1 MAVCQVYATEV
12 SICVLKNLN
21 EQALLKINESLIN
34 ILKVLDKDLGI
45 TLTERLNF
53 LINKN

>member
-12 SICVLKNLN
+12 SICVLKNFN
-21 EQALLKINESLIN
+21 EQASFKINESLIN